1 MKETFKDNTGSQ
13 LKGFSRSFDPPQ
25 EYCAHLHSGH
35 LPQNPLDD
43 DLDAD
48 LDDDDRHDDDD
59 DDDDHA
65 DDDMPRKVQR
75 LHFPEIANLVPGTES
90 LSSPYLHCYLNCTY
104 TVAPTGKKPTGKK
117 HIKIAV
123 MTTTL

>member
-13 LKGFSRSFDPPQ
+13 LKGFSRSFDSPQ

-59 DDDDHA
+59 DDHA
-65 DDDMPRKVQR
+65 DDDMPPKSATAALPR
-75 LHFPEIANLVPGTES
+75 
-90 LSSPYLHCYLNCTY
+90 NCQSC
-104 TVAPTGKKPTGKK
+104 PR
-117 HIKIAV
+117 H
-123 MTTTL
+123 

>member
-25 EYCAHLHSGH
+25 EYCAHFHSGH

-65 DDDMPRKVQR
+65 DDDMPPKSATAALPR
-75 LHFPEIANLVPGTES
+75 
-90 LSSPYLHCYLNCTY
+90 NCQSC
-104 TVAPTGKKPTGKK
+104 PR
-117 HIKIAV
+117 H
-123 MTTTL
+123 